1 MNEIQPVW
9 VTRVPEETVAEKIL
23 VTDAL
28 PYANGKLHIGHIA
41 GVHLPGNVY
50 VRYQRLKG
58 RDVVH
63 VSGSDDHGVAITL
76 AAEKAGTTPRELVDK
91 YYPVIKG
98 ALEEFGIVYDNFSQT
113 SRPIHHETARA
124 YFRRLEE
131 KGCFEIREVNQIYCP
146 ASDRFLP
153 DRYVEGTCPHCG
165 SDRARGDQCE
175 ACGTILDATQLI
187 DPHSE
192 SCEGPLEV
200 RPANHWYFKLARM
213 SPELEAWI
221 ETKEHWKDNVRNYCR
236 GWFNEGLSD
245 RPISRDLDW
254 GVALPTDDAVGK
266 VMYVWF
272 ENTLGYVSSTREW
285 AVKQGDPDR
294 WKDYWL
300 NPDCKLVNFLG
311 KDNIVFHAI
320 LWPAMIME
328 HGDFILPSEIPA
340 NEFLNIEGQKLSTS
354 RNWAVWLDEYLEVF
368 PPDPMRYCLA
378 SISPETKDADFTWK
392 DFQARNNNELADIFG
407 NFVNRTLTF
416 IDRYFDGVI
425 PEPGPLAPEDRDM
438 LDTVAGAPD
447 RVGECFESFQVRRA
461 VRELISL
468 GNGCNRYFND
478 QAPWNT
484 RKTDRARCAT
494 TLYVCAQA
502 VRTLALVMSPIMPF
516 SAEKLWKMAGLEGRV
531 EEQKWDEVE
540 IDASLSGRPV
550 GKIEILFQKIDD
562 ETIDAQVEKLGKSI
576 AVEDGKV
583 DSSGT
588 EPAGTDGNELISI
601 DAFRQ
606 IDLRIADVVAAE
618 PVSGTDR
625 LLRLQLRIGEEERQI
640 VSGIA
645 PGYTPD
651 KLVGRQ
657 IVVVVNLEPA
667 KIRGVESRG
676 MLLAALD
683 AGGAPVLL
691 GPDVRVQSG
700 SSVT

>member
-1 MNEIQPVW
+1 M
-9 VTRVPEETVAEKIL
+9 AEKIL

-41 GVHLPGNVY
+41 GVHLPGNIY

-76 AAEKAGTTPRELVDK
+76 AAEKQGITPKELVDK
-91 YYPVIKG
+91 YYPVIRG
-98 ALEEFGIVYDNFSQT
+98 ALEDFGIVYDNFSQT
-113 SRPIHHETARA
+113 SRPIHHETARD
-124 YFRRLEE
+124 YFRRLDE
-131 KGCFEIREVNQIYCP
+131 KGCFDVREVDQIYCP
-146 ASDRFLP
+146 ANNRFLP

-175 ACGTILDATQLI
+175 ACGTILDATQLV
-187 DPHSE
+187 DPHSDV
-192 SCEGPLEV
+192 CNGPLEV

-213 SPELEAWI
+213 SARLQAWI
-221 ETKEHWKDNVRNYCR
+221 DTKTHWKVNVRNYCQ

-254 GVALPTDDAVGK
+254 GVELPIEEAVGK

-285 AVKQGDPDR
+285 AVAQGDPDR

-328 HGDFILPSEIPA
+328 HGDFVLPSEIPA

-354 RNWAVWLDEYLEVF
+354 RNWAVWLDEYLDDF

-378 SISPETKDADFTWK
+378 SISPETKDSDFTWK

-416 IDRYFDGVI
+416 INRYFDGVI
-425 PEPGPLAPEDRDM
+425 PEPGTFSPEDREM
-438 LDTVAGAPD
+438 LSSVAGAPD
-447 RVGECFESFQVRRA
+447 RVGTCFESFQVRGA
-461 VRELISL
+461 VRELIAL
-468 GNGCNRYFND
+468 GNQCNRYFND

-484 RKTDRARCAT
+484 RKTDRARCAA
-494 TLYVCAQA
+494 TLHVCMQA
-502 VRTLALVMSPIMPF
+502 VRVLAVVMSPILPF
-516 SAEKLWKMAGLEGRV
+516 SAERLWKMAGLEGRV
-531 EEQKWDEVE
+531 DAQMWDEIE
-540 IDASLSGRPV
+540 IDASLSGRPI
-550 GKIEILFQKIDD
+550 GEIEILFHKIDD
-562 ETIDAQVEKLGKSI
+562 DTIDAQIGRLGRSDALKDD
-576 AVEDGKV
+576 E
-583 DSSGT
+583 T
-588 EPAGTDGNELISI
+588 EPAGTKSVEAEPAGTKSVEAEPAGSVRNELVSI
-601 DAFRQ
+601 DAFRE
-606 IDLRIADVVAAE
+606 IDLRIADIVAAE
-618 PVSGTDR
+618 PVPGTDR
-625 LLRLQLRIGEEERQI
+625 LLRLQLRIGAEERQI

-645 PGYTPD
+645 PGYTPE

-657 IVVVVNLEPA
+657 IVVVANLEPA

-676 MLLAALD
+676 MLLAAED
-683 AGGAPVLL
+683 DDGAPILL
-691 GPDVRVQSG
+691 GPDVRVRSG

>member
-1 MNEIQPVW
+1 M
-9 VTRVPEETVAEKIL
+9 AEKIL

-41 GVHLPGNVY
+41 GVHLPGNIY

-76 AAEKAGTTPRELVDK
+76 AAEKKGITPKELVDK

-98 ALEEFGIVYDNFSQT
+98 ALEDFGIVYNNFSQT
-113 SRPIHHETARA
+113 SRPIHHETAQA

-146 ASDRFLP
+146 ASDRYLP

-175 ACGTILDATQLI
+175 ACGTILDATQLV
-187 DPHSE
+187 DPRSE
-192 SCEGPLEV
+192 FCDGPLEV
-200 RPANHWYFKLARM
+200 RPVNHWYFKLARM
-213 SPELEAWI
+213 SPGLQDWI
-221 ETKEHWKDNVRNYCR
+221 ETKKHWKVNVRNYCQ

-254 GVALPTDDAVGK
+254 GVALPTKDAVGK

-285 AVKQGDPDR
+285 AVEQGEPDL
-294 WKDYWL
+294 WKEYWL

-328 HGDFILPSEIPA
+328 HGDFVLPSEIPA

-378 SISPETKDADFTWK
+378 SISPETKDTDFTWK
-392 DFQARNNNELADIFG
+392 DFQSRNNNELADIFG

-416 IDRYFDGVI
+416 INRYFDGVI
-425 PEPGPLAPEDRDM
+425 PEPGPFSQDDREMLAA
-438 LDTVAGAPD
+438 VAGAPA
-447 RVGECFESFQVRRA
+447 RVGECFEGFQVRRA

-468 GNGCNRYFND
+468 GNQFNRYFNN

-484 RKTDRARCAT
+484 RKTDLARCAT
-494 TLYVCAQA
+494 SLYVCVQA
-502 VRTLALVMSPIMPF
+502 VRTLALVMSPILPF
-516 SAEKLWKMAGLEGRV
+516 SAERLWKMVGLEGRV
-531 EEQKWDEVE
+531 EEQKWDEIE
-540 IDASLSGRPV
+540 IDSSLSGRPI
-550 GKIEILFQKIDD
+550 GRLEILFQKIDD
-562 ETIDAQVEKLGKSI
+562 ETIDAQVEKLGGSI
-576 AVEDGKV
+576 AQGEGKAE
-583 DSSGT
+583 SGET
-588 EPAGTDGNELISI
+588 EAAGAERNDLISI

-618 PVSGTDR
+618 PVPGTDR
-625 LLRLQLRIGEEERQI
+625 LLRLQLRIGKEERQI

-645 PGYTPD
+645 PGYMPD

-676 MLLAALD
+676 MLLAAED
-683 AGGAPVLL
+683 DDGAPILL

-700 SSVT
+700 STVS

>member
-1 MNEIQPVW
+1 M
-9 VTRVPEETVAEKIL
+9 AEKIL

-76 AAEKAGTTPRELVDK
+76 AAEKQGITPKELVDK
-91 YYPVIKG
+91 YYPVIRG

-113 SRPIHHETARA
+113 SRPIHHETARD
-124 YFRRLEE
+124 YFRRLDE
-131 KGCFEIREVNQIYCP
+131 KSCFDVREVDQIYCP
-146 ASDRFLP
+146 ANGRFLP

-187 DPHSE
+187 NPHSDV
-192 SCEGPLEV
+192 CKGPLEV

-213 SPELEAWI
+213 SDRLQAWI
-221 ETKEHWKDNVRNYCR
+221 DTKTHWKANVRNYCQ

-254 GVALPTDDAVGK
+254 GVALPIEEAVGK

-285 AVKQGDPDR
+285 AVEQGDPDL

-328 HGDFILPSEIPA
+328 HGDFVLPSEIPA

-354 RNWAVWLDEYLEVF
+354 RNWAVWLDEYLADF

-378 SISPETKDADFTWK
+378 SISPETRDSDFTWK

-416 IDRYFDGVI
+416 INRYFDGVI
-425 PEPGPLAPEDRDM
+425 PEPGTFSPEDREM
-438 LDTVAGAPD
+438 LLAVAGAPD
-447 RVGECFESFQVRRA
+447 RVGACFESFQVRGA
-461 VRELISL
+461 VRELIAL
-468 GNGCNRYFND
+468 GNQCNRYFND

-484 RKTDRARCAT
+484 RKTDRARCAA
-494 TLYVCAQA
+494 TLHVCVQA
-502 VRTLALVMSPIMPF
+502 VRVLAVVMSPILPF
-516 SAEKLWKMAGLEGRV
+516 SAERLWKMTGLEGRV
-531 EEQKWDEVE
+531 DEQNWDEIT
-540 IDASLSGRPV
+540 IDASLSGRPI
-550 GKIEILFQKIDD
+550 GEIEILFQKIED
-562 ETIDAQVEKLGKSI
+562 EAIDAQIARLGRSDGRGDGGKESVEAASTE
-576 AVEDGKV
+576 AEA
-583 DSSGT
+583 SGT
-588 EPAGTDGNELISI
+588 ESVEAEPAGSERNELVSI
-601 DAFRQ
+601 DDFRQ

-618 PVSGTDR
+618 PVPGTDR
-625 LLRLQLRIGEEERQI
+625 LLRLQLRIGAEERQI

-645 PGYTPD
+645 PGYTPE

-657 IVVVVNLEPA
+657 IVVVANLEPA
-667 KIRGVESRG
+667 TIRGVESKG
-676 MLLAALD
+676 MLLAAED
-683 AGGAPVLL
+683 DGGAPILL

-700 SSVT
+700 SSIT

>member
-1 MNEIQPVW
+1 M
-9 VTRVPEETVAEKIL
+9 AEKIL

-41 GVHLPGNVY
+41 GVHLPGNIY

-76 AAEKAGTTPRELVDK
+76 AAEKQGITPKELVDK
-91 YYPVIKG
+91 YYPVIRG
-98 ALEEFGIVYDNFSQT
+98 ALEDFGIVYDNFSQT
-113 SRPIHHETARA
+113 SRPIHHETARD
-124 YFRRLEE
+124 YFRRLDE
-131 KGCFEIREVNQIYCP
+131 KGCFDVREVDQIYCP
-146 ASDRFLP
+146 ANNRFLP

-165 SDRARGDQCE
+165 SGRARGDQCE

-187 DPHSE
+187 DPHSDVCKG
-192 SCEGPLEV
+192 SLEV

-213 SPELEAWI
+213 SARLQTWI
-221 ETKEHWKDNVRNYCR
+221 DTKTHWKVNVRNYCQ

-254 GVALPTDDAVGK
+254 GVKLPIEEAVGK

-285 AVKQGDPDR
+285 AVAQGDPDR

-328 HGDFILPSEIPA
+328 HGDFVLPSEIPA

-354 RNWAVWLDEYLEVF
+354 RNWAVWLDEYLDDF

-378 SISPETKDADFTWK
+378 SISPETKDSDFTWK

-416 IDRYFDGVI
+416 INRYFDGVI
-425 PEPGPLAPEDRDM
+425 PEPGTFSPEDREM
-438 LDTVAGAPD
+438 LQAVAGAPD
-447 RVGECFESFQVRRA
+447 RVGACFESFQVRGA
-461 VRELISL
+461 VRELIAL
-468 GNGCNRYFND
+468 GNQCNRYFND

-484 RKTDRARCAT
+484 RKTDLARCAA
-494 TLYVCAQA
+494 TLHVCMQTVRVLA
-502 VRTLALVMSPIMPF
+502 VVMSPILPF
-516 SAEKLWKMAGLEGRV
+516 SAERLWKMAGLEGRV
-531 EEQKWDEVE
+531 DAQMWDEIE
-540 IDASLSGRPV
+540 IDASLSGRPI
-550 GKIEILFQKIDD
+550 GEIEILFHKIDD
-562 ETIDAQVEKLGKSI
+562 DTIDEQIGRLGRSDALKSVEAEPGGTKS
-576 AVEDGKV
+576 VEAEPG
-583 DSSGT
+583 GT
-588 EPAGTDGNELISI
+588 KSVEAEPAGSVRTELVSI
-601 DAFRQ
+601 DDFRQ
-606 IDLRIADVVAAE
+606 IDLRIADIVAAE
-618 PVSGTDR
+618 PVPGTDR
-625 LLRLQLRIGEEERQI
+625 LLRLQLCIGAEERQI

-645 PGYTPD
+645 PGYTPE

-657 IVVVVNLEPA
+657 IVVVANLEPA
-667 KIRGVESRG
+667 KIRGMESRG
-676 MLLAALD
+676 MLLAAED
-683 AGGAPVLL
+683 DDGAPILL
-691 GPDVRVQSG
+691 GPDVRVRSG

>member
-1 MNEIQPVW
+1 M
-9 VTRVPEETVAEKIL
+9 AEKIL

-41 GVHLPGNVY
+41 GVHLPGNIY

-58 RDVVH
+58 NDVVH

-76 AAEKAGTTPRELVDK
+76 AAEKEGTTPQELVDK

-98 ALEEFGIVYDNFSQT
+98 ALEDFGIVYDNFSQT
-113 SRPIHHETARA
+113 SRPIHHETAQA

-131 KGCFEIREVNQIYCP
+131 KGCFDIREVNQIYCP
-146 ASDRFLP
+146 ANDRFLP

-175 ACGTILDATQLI
+175 GCGTILDATQLV

-192 SCEGPLEV
+192 FCEGGLEV
-200 RPANHWYFKLARM
+200 RPVNHWYFKLARM
-213 SPELEAWI
+213 SSRLQTWI
-221 ETKEHWKDNVRNYCR
+221 ETKAHWKDSVRNYCR

-254 GVALPTDDAVGK
+254 GVALPTKDAAGK

-416 IDRYFDGVI
+416 VKRFFDGVI
-425 PEPGPLAPEDRDM
+425 PEPGTLAPEDRDM
-438 LDTVAGAPD
+438 LDTVAGVPE
-447 RVGECFESFQVRRA
+447 RVGACFEVFQVRRA
-461 VRELISL
+461 IRELISF
-468 GNGCNRYFND
+468 GNTCNRYFND
-478 QAPWNT
+478 QAPWKT
-484 RKTDRARCAT
+484 SRTDRAQCAT
-494 TLYVCAQA
+494 TLCVCMQA
-502 VRTLALVMSPIMPF
+502 TRALALVAFPIMPF

-531 EEQKWDEVE
+531 DAQKWDQFK
-540 IDASLSGRPV
+540 IDESLPGRRI
-550 GKIEILFQKIDD
+550 GEIEILFPKIDD
-562 ETIDAQVEKLGKSI
+562 ETINAQVEKLGKSFSG
-576 AVEDGKV
+576 ADGRGRSGV
-583 DSSGT
+583 ADSADSAESG
-588 EPAGTDGNELISI
+588 GNDPISI

-606 IDLRIADVVAAE
+606 IDLRIADVAAAE
-618 PVSGTDR
+618 PVPGTDR
-625 LLRLQLRIGEEERQI
+625 LLRLQVRIGEEERQI

-645 PGYTPD
+645 PGYRPD
-651 KLVGRQ
+651 QLVGRQ
-657 IVVVVNLEPA
+657 IVVVANLEPA
-667 KIRGVESRG
+667 SIRGVESQG
-676 MLLAALD
+676 MLLAASD
-683 AGGAPVLL
+683 DRGAPILL

>member
-1 MNEIQPVW
+1 M
-9 VTRVPEETVAEKIL
+9 AEGKIL

-76 AAEKAGTTPRELVDK
+76 AAEKEGITPKELVDK

-98 ALEEFGIVYDNFSQT
+98 ALEDFGIVFDNFSQT
-113 SRPIHHETARA
+113 SRPIHHETARD

-131 KGCFEIREVNQIYCP
+131 KGCFVVREVNQIYCP

-153 DRYVEGTCPHCG
+153 DRYVEGTCPHCD

-175 ACGTILDATQLI
+175 ACGTILDATQLVNPRS
-187 DPHSE
+187 DF
-192 SCEGPLEV
+192 CDGPLEV
-200 RPANHWYFKLARM
+200 RSVNHWYFKLARM
-213 SPELEAWI
+213 SPKLQAWM
-221 ETKEHWKDNVRNYCR
+221 ETKKHWKDNVRNYCA
-236 GWFNEGLSD
+236 GWFNTGLSD

-254 GVALPTDDAVGK
+254 GVSLPTKDAEGK

-272 ENTLGYVSSTREW
+272 ENVLGYVSSTREW
-285 AVKQGDPDR
+285 AVAQGEPDR

-320 LWPAMIME
+320 MWPAMIME
-328 HGDFILPSEIPA
+328 HGEFVLPSEIPA

-354 RNWAVWLDEYLEVF
+354 RNWAVWLDEYLEAF

-425 PEPGPLAPEDRDM
+425 PKPGALAQEDREM
-438 LDTVAGAPD
+438 LATVSGAPVRIGD
-447 RVGECFESFQVRRA
+447 CFEAFQVRRA
-461 VRELISL
+461 VREMITL
-468 GNGCNRYFND
+468 GSHFNRYFND
-478 QAPWNT
+478 QAPWKT
-484 RKTDRARCAT
+484 RKTDRTRCAT
-494 TLYVCAQA
+494 TLYVCVQA

-516 SAEKLWKMAGLEGRV
+516 SAERLWKMAGLEGRV
-531 EEQKWDEVE
+531 DDQRWDDLE
-540 IDASLSGRPV
+540 IDESLSGRPI
-550 GKIEILFQKIDD
+550 GKPDILFKKIDD
-562 ETIDAQVEKLGKSI
+562 ETIDAQVEKLGRSI
-576 AVEDGKV
+576 AQGQGDADAEPG
-583 DSSGT
+583 GT
-588 EPAGTDGNELISI
+588 EPAETKTNDLVSI

-618 PVSGTDR
+618 PVPGTDR
-625 LLRLQLRIGEEERQI
+625 LLKLQLRIGAEERQV

-657 IVVVVNLEPA
+657 IVVVVNLETA
-667 KIRGVESRG
+667 HIRGVESRG
-676 MLLAALD
+676 MLLAAED
-683 AGGAPVLL
+683 AGGAPILL
-691 GPDVRVQSG
+691 GPDVPVQSG
-700 SSVT
+700 SSVS

>member
-1 MNEIQPVW
+1 M
-9 VTRVPEETVAEKIL
+9 AEKIL

-41 GVHLPGNVY
+41 GVHLPGNIY

-76 AAEKAGTTPRELVDK
+76 AAEKAGTTPKELVDR

-98 ALEEFGIVYDNFSQT
+98 ALEDFGIVYDNFSQT

-124 YFRRLEE
+124 YFRHLEE
-131 KGCFEIREVNQIYCP
+131 KGCFEVREVNQIYCP

-187 DPHSE
+187 NPRSE
-192 SCEGPLEV
+192 FCDGPLEV
-200 RPANHWYFKLARM
+200 RPVNHWYFKLSRM
-213 SPELEAWI
+213 SDRLRAWI
-221 ETKEHWKDNVRNYCR
+221 DTKAHWKANVRNYCR
-236 GWFNEGLSD
+236 GWFDEGLSD

-254 GVALPTDDAVGK
+254 GVALPAEDAAGK

-285 AVKQGDPDR
+285 AVERGEPDR

-300 NPDCKLVNFLG
+300 NPECKLVNFLG

-354 RNWAVWLDEYLEVF
+354 RNWAVWLDEYLESF

-378 SISPETKDADFTWK
+378 SISPETRDSDFTWK

-416 IDRYFDGVI
+416 INRYFDGVI
-425 PEPGPLAPEDRDM
+425 PAPETFSQEDREM
-438 LDTVAGAPD
+438 LSAVSAAPA
-447 RVGECFESFQVRRA
+447 RVGECFETFQVRRA
-461 VRELISL
+461 VRELIEL
-468 GNGCNRYFND
+468 GNRSNRYFND

-484 RKTDRARCAT
+484 RKTDRARCAA
-494 TLYVCAQA
+494 TLHVCVQA
-502 VRTLALVMSPIMPF
+502 VRMLALVMSPILPF
-516 SAEKLWKMAGLEGRV
+516 SAERLWKMAGLEGRV
-531 EEQKWDEVE
+531 DEQKWDEID
-540 IDASLSGRPV
+540 IDASLSGRPI
-550 GKIEILFQKIDD
+550 GKIEILFRKIEDD
-562 ETIDAQVEKLGKSI
+562 AIDAQIAKLGGYD
-576 AVEDGKV
+576 APGDGKTV
-583 DSSGT
+583 SEQPESREAESGEAEPEGPESAGT
-588 EPAGTDGNELISI
+588 ERNDLVSI
-601 DAFRQ
+601 DAFRR

-618 PVSGTDR
+618 PVPGTDR
-625 LLRLQLRIGEEERQI
+625 LLRLQLRIGEDERQI

-645 PGYTPD
+645 PGYAPE

-657 IVVVVNLEPA
+657 IVVVANLEPA
-667 KIRGVESRG
+667 NIRGVESRG
-676 MLLAALD
+676 MLLAAED
-683 AGGAPVLL
+683 DGGAPILL

>member
-1 MNEIQPVW
+1 MV
-9 VTRVPEETVAEKIL
+9 VAEKIL

-41 GVHLPGNVY
+41 GVHLPGNIY

-76 AAEKAGTTPRELVDK
+76 AAEKQGITPKELVDK
-91 YYPVIKG
+91 YYPVIRG
-98 ALEEFGIVYDNFSQT
+98 ALEDFGIVYDNFSQT
-113 SRPIHHETARA
+113 SRPIHHETARD
-124 YFRRLEE
+124 YFRRLDE
-131 KGCFEIREVNQIYCP
+131 KGCFDVREVDQIYCP
-146 ASDRFLP
+146 ANNRFLP

-187 DPHSE
+187 NPRSDVCKGS
-192 SCEGPLEV
+192 LEV

-213 SPELEAWI
+213 SARLQAWI
-221 ETKEHWKDNVRNYCR
+221 DTKTHWKVNVRNYCQ

-254 GVALPTDDAVGK
+254 GVELPIEEAVGK

-285 AVKQGDPDR
+285 AVAQGDPDR

-328 HGDFILPSEIPA
+328 HGDFVLPSEIPA

-354 RNWAVWLDEYLEVF
+354 RNWAVWLDEYLVDF

-378 SISPETKDADFTWK
+378 SISPETKDSDFTWK

-416 IDRYFDGVI
+416 INRYFDGVI
-425 PEPGPLAPEDRDM
+425 PEPGTFSPEDREM
-438 LDTVAGAPD
+438 LSSVAGAPV
-447 RVGECFESFQVRRA
+447 RVGACFESFQVRGA
-461 VRELISL
+461 VRELIAL
-468 GNGCNRYFND
+468 GNQCNRYFND

-484 RKTDRARCAT
+484 RKTDRARCAA
-494 TLYVCAQA
+494 TLHVCVQA
-502 VRTLALVMSPIMPF
+502 VRVLAVVMSPILPF
-516 SAEKLWKMAGLEGRV
+516 SAERLWKMAGLEGRV
-531 EEQKWDEVE
+531 DEQLWDEIE
-540 IDASLSGRPV
+540 IDASLSGRPI
-550 GKIEILFQKIDD
+550 GEIEILFHKIEDN
-562 ETIDAQVEKLGKSI
+562 TIDAQIARLGRSDDRKD
-576 AVEDGKV
+576 DGTASEEAK
-583 DSSGT
+583 
-588 EPAGTDGNELISI
+588 PAGPERNELVSI
-601 DAFRQ
+601 DAFRE
-606 IDLRIADVVAAE
+606 IDLRIADIVAAE
-618 PVSGTDR
+618 PVPGTDR
-625 LLRLQLRIGEEERQI
+625 LLRLQLRIGAEERQI

-645 PGYTPD
+645 PGYTPE

-657 IVVVVNLEPA
+657 IVVVANLEPA
-667 KIRGVESRG
+667 TIRGVDSRG
-676 MLLAALD
+676 MLLAAED
-683 AGGAPVLL
+683 DDGAPILL

>member
-1 MNEIQPVW
+1 MVVE
-9 VTRVPEETVAEKIL
+9 EKIL

-41 GVHLPGNVY
+41 GVHLPGNIY

-76 AAEKAGTTPRELVDK
+76 AAEKQGITPKELVDK
-91 YYPVIKG
+91 YYPVIRG
-98 ALEEFGIVYDNFSQT
+98 ALEDFGIVYDNFSQT
-113 SRPIHHETARA
+113 SRLIHHETARD
-124 YFRRLEE
+124 YFRRLDE
-131 KGCFEIREVNQIYCP
+131 KGCFDVREVDQIYCP
-146 ASDRFLP
+146 ANNRFLP

-187 DPHSE
+187 DPHSDV
-192 SCEGPLEV
+192 CKGPLEV

-213 SPELEAWI
+213 SARLQAWI
-221 ETKEHWKDNVRNYCR
+221 DTKTHWKANVRNYCQ

-254 GVALPTDDAVGK
+254 GVELPIEEAVGK

-285 AVKQGDPDR
+285 AVAQGDPDR

-328 HGDFILPSEIPA
+328 HGDFVLPSEIPA

-354 RNWAVWLDEYLEVF
+354 RNWAVWLDEYLEDF

-378 SISPETKDADFTWK
+378 SISPETKDSDFTWK

-416 IDRYFDGVI
+416 INRYFDGVI
-425 PEPGPLAPEDRDM
+425 PEPGTFSPEDREM
-438 LDTVAGAPD
+438 LSSVAGAPD
-447 RVGECFESFQVRRA
+447 RVGACFESFQVRGA
-461 VRELISL
+461 VRELIAL
-468 GNGCNRYFND
+468 GNQCNRYFND

-484 RKTDRARCAT
+484 RKTDRARCAA
-494 TLYVCAQA
+494 TLHVCMQA
-502 VRTLALVMSPIMPF
+502 VRVLAVVMSPILPF
-516 SAEKLWKMAGLEGRV
+516 SAERLWKMAGLEGRV
-531 EEQKWDEVE
+531 DAQMWDEIE
-540 IDASLSGRPV
+540 IDASLSGRPI
-550 GKIEILFQKIDD
+550 GDIEILFHKIEDD
-562 ETIDAQVEKLGKSI
+562 TIDAQIARLGRSDARNVDGTKSVE
-576 AVEDGKV
+576 A
-583 DSSGT
+583 
-588 EPAGTDGNELISI
+588 EPAGAERKELVSI
-601 DAFRQ
+601 DAFRE
-606 IDLRIADVVAAE
+606 IDLRIADIVAAE
-618 PVSGTDR
+618 PVPGTDR
-625 LLRLQLRIGEEERQI
+625 LLRLQLRIGAEERQI

-645 PGYTPD
+645 PGYTPE

-657 IVVVVNLEPA
+657 IVVVANLEPA
-667 KIRGVESRG
+667 TIRGVESRG
-676 MLLAALD
+676 MLLAAED
-683 AGGAPVLL
+683 DDGAPILL

>member
-1 MNEIQPVW
+1 M
-9 VTRVPEETVAEKIL
+9 AEKIL

-41 GVHLPGNVY
+41 GVHLPGNIY

-76 AAEKAGTTPRELVDK
+76 AAEKEGITPKELVDK
-91 YYPVIKG
+91 YYPLIKG
-98 ALEEFGIVYDNFSQT
+98 ALEYFGIVYDNFSQT
-113 SRPIHHETARA
+113 SRPIHHETARD

-131 KGCFEIREVNQIYCP
+131 KGCFEVREVNQIYCP

-192 SCEGPLEV
+192 FCNGPLEV
-200 RPANHWYFKLARM
+200 RPVNHWYFKLARM
-213 SPELEAWI
+213 SSRLEEWI
-221 ETKEHWKDNVRNYCR
+221 GTKQHWKANVRNYCQ

-254 GVALPTDDAVGK
+254 GVALPTEEAVGK

-272 ENTLGYVSSTREW
+272 ENTLGYISSTREW
-285 AVKQGDPDR
+285 AVDQGDPGR

-328 HGDFILPSEIPA
+328 HGDFVLPSEIPA

-354 RNWAVWLDEYLEVF
+354 RNWAVWLDEYLADF

-407 NFVNRTLTF
+407 NFVNRALTF
-416 IDRYFDGVI
+416 IKRYFDGVI
-425 PEPGPLAPEDRDM
+425 PEPGTFSPEDREM
-438 LDTVAGAPD
+438 LSTVSGAPT
-447 RVGECFESFQVRRA
+447 RIGECFETFQVRRA
-461 VRELISL
+461 VRELIAL
-468 GNGCNRYFND
+468 GNRSNRYFND

-484 RKTDRARCAT
+484 RKTDRARCAA
-494 TLYVCAQA
+494 TLHVCVQA
-502 VRTLALVMSPIMPF
+502 VRVLALVMSPILPF
-516 SAEKLWKMAGLEGRV
+516 SAERLWKMTGLEGRV
-531 EEQKWDEVE
+531 DEQNWDEID
-540 IDASLSGRPV
+540 IDASLSGRTI
-550 GKIEILFQKIDD
+550 GKVEILFRKIEDD
-562 ETIDAQVEKLGKSI
+562 EIDAQIAKLGKSD
-576 AVEDGKV
+576 ARSDGKTE
-583 DSSGT
+583 SEEATESG
-588 EPAGTDGNELISI
+588 GTDNNELLSF

-618 PVSGTDR
+618 PVPGTDR
-625 LLRLQLRIGEEERQI
+625 LLRLQLRIGEDERQI
-640 VSGIA
+640 VAGIA
-645 PGYTPD
+645 PKYTPET
-651 KLVGRQ
+651 LVGRQ
-657 IVVVVNLEPA
+657 IVVVANLEPA
-667 KIRGVESRG
+667 NIRGVESRG
-676 MLLAALD
+676 MLLAAEGD
-683 AGGAPVLL
+683 DGAPILL

-700 SSVT
+700 SSVN

>member
-1 MNEIQPVW
+1 M
-9 VTRVPEETVAEKIL
+9 AEKIL

-41 GVHLPGNVY
+41 GVHLPGNIY

-76 AAEKAGTTPRELVDK
+76 AAEKQGITPKELVDR
-91 YYPVIKG
+91 YYPVIRG
-98 ALEEFGIVYDNFSQT
+98 ALEDFGIVYDNFSQT
-113 SRPIHHETARA
+113 SRPIHHETARD

-131 KGCFEIREVNQIYCP
+131 KGCFEVREVDQIYCP
-146 ASDRFLP
+146 ANGRFLP
-153 DRYVEGTCPHCG
+153 DRYVEGTCPYCG
-165 SDRARGDQCE
+165 SNRARGDQCE
-175 ACGTILDATQLI
+175 ACGTILDATQLV
-187 DPHSE
+187 DPRSDV
-192 SCEGPLEV
+192 CDGPLEV
-200 RPANHWYFKLARM
+200 RPASHWYFKLARM
-213 SPELEAWI
+213 SPRLQAWI
-221 ETKEHWKDNVRNYCR
+221 DTKKQWKVNVRNYCQ

-254 GVALPTDDAVGK
+254 GVALPTEDAVGK

-285 AVKQGDPDR
+285 AVEQGDPDR

-328 HGDFILPSEIPA
+328 HGDFVLPSEIPA

-354 RNWAVWLDEYLEVF
+354 RNWAVWLDEYLEDF

-378 SISPETKDADFTWK
+378 SISPETKDSDFTWK

-416 IDRYFDGVI
+416 INRYFDGVI
-425 PEPGPLAPEDRDM
+425 PEPGDFSPADREM
-438 LDTVAGAPD
+438 LSAVAGAPD
-447 RVGECFESFQVRRA
+447 RVGACFESFQVRRA
-461 VRELISL
+461 VRELIGL
-468 GNGCNRYFND
+468 GNQCNRYFND
-478 QAPWNT
+478 QAPWNS
-484 RKTDRARCAT
+484 RKTDRARCAA
-494 TLYVCAQA
+494 TLHVCVQA
-502 VRTLALVMSPIMPF
+502 VRVLAVVMSPIVPF
-516 SAEKLWKMAGLEGRV
+516 SAERLWKMVGLEGRV
-531 EEQKWDEVE
+531 DEQTWDEIE
-540 IDASLSGRPV
+540 IDASLAGRPI
-550 GKIEILFQKIDD
+550 GEIEILFHKIEDD
-562 ETIDAQVEKLGKSI
+562 AVDAQIARLGRSGNRGDVGTESVE
-576 AVEDGKV
+576 A
-583 DSSGT
+583 
-588 EPAGTDGNELISI
+588 EPAGAEPTGSERDELISI

-625 LLRLQLRIGEEERQI
+625 LLRLQLRIGAEERQI

-657 IVVVVNLEPA
+657 IVVVANLEPA

-676 MLLAALD
+676 MLLAAAD
-683 AGGAPVLL
+683 DGGAPVLL

-700 SSVT
+700 SSVS